1 LPRKLLIVA
10 GTRPEIIKLA
20 SLVRLAQADK
30 AFEVR
35 VCVTAQ
41 HRDLLDPLLDLFGI
55 VPDFDLN
62 VMEPGQDLYNL
73 STKIL
78 HGMKGLFANY
88 RPDVTIVQGDTT
100 TAMMAGLASFY
111 EKIDVGHVEAGLRT
125 GNLYSPWPE
134 EGNRKL
140 LSAIARYHYAPTAKS
155 RQNLLNEGV
164 PDSNILMT
172 GNTVID
178 ALVMVRDKI
187 AASPALRNDLAAQ
200 FGFLDDRRMVLITAH
215 RRENFGDA
223 MERFCT
229 ALGRLAAERTD
240 VQLVYPVHPN
250 PNVRGPV
257 HDRLSKFDNIH
268 LIDPATY
275 LPFVYLMSR
284 AHLIITDSGGI
295 QEEAPSLGKPVLVA
309 RDTTERAE
317 AVEAGT
323 AIMVGTDIDRILGG
337 VYSLLDDQAAYMRMA
352 QARNPFGDGTAAA
365 QILEGLKQ

>member
-1 LPRKLLIVA
+1 MRKLLIVA

-20 SLVRLAQADK
+20 SLIQLARADHI
-30 AFEVR
+30 FEAR

-41 HRDLLDPLLDLFGI
+41 HRDLLDPLLELFGI
-55 VPDFDLN
+55 KPDFDLN
-62 VMEPGQDLYNL
+62 VMEPGQDLYTL
-73 STKIL
+73 SAKIL
-78 HGMKGLFANY
+78 HGMKGLFREY

-100 TAMMAGLASFY
+100 TAMMAALASFY

-125 GNLYSPWPE
+125 GNIYSPWPE
-134 EGNRKL
+134 EANRKL
-140 LSAIARYHYAPTAKS
+140 ISALARYHYAPTLKS
-155 RQNLLNEGV
+155 QANLLAEGV
-164 PDSNILMT
+164 PAANILMT

-178 ALVMVRDKI
+178 ALFMVRDKI
-187 AASPALRNDLAAQ
+187 TADPALQKALASQ
-200 FGFLDDRRMVLITAH
+200 FGFLDGRRMVLITAH
-215 RRENFGDA
+215 RRENFGEA

-229 ALGRLAAERTD
+229 ALARLAAERPD

-257 HDRLSKFDNIH
+257 HERLSKFENIQ
-268 LIDPATY
+268 LINPATY
-275 LPFVYLMSR
+275 LPFVYLMMQ

-323 AIMVGTDIDRILGG
+323 ARMVGTDIDLILKE
-337 VYSLLDDQAAYMRMA
+337 VYSLLDDETAYKRMSR
-352 QARNPFGDGTAAA
+352 ARNPFGDGTAAA